1 MERKLAAGLEVSSDE
16 RPDGM
21 AGHRRID
28 ERRYVMDVIEAMES
42 RKSVRAFKPDPVRKD
57 VLARILQVALRA
69 PSTDNTQPWEFI
81 VVTGPV
87 LADLK
92 KALSEKM
99 GPPSEFHP
107 DIPFPALN
115 YRPPYIE
122 RSKKQGKKVF
132 ESMGIARDDWARRAE
147 WYRYMARFMDA
158 PVGLILY
165 VERYLGA
172 YAILDAG
179 LFLENMLLAATE
191 YGVGTCTQ
199 MAPVLY
205 PDILRERLKI
215 PESKLILCSVAIG
228 YPDENVPVNRFRS
241 EREPLE
247 VFARWLGFD

>member
-1 MERKLAAGLEVSSDE
+1 
-16 RPDGM
+16 
-21 AGHRRID
+21 
-28 ERRYVMDVIEAMES
+28 MDVIEAIES
-42 RKSVRAFKPDPVRKD
+42 RRSVRAFRPEPVSKE
-57 VLARILQVALRA
+57 VLAKILEVALRA
-69 PSTDNTQPWEFI
+69 PSTDNTQPWEFSI
-81 VVTGPV
+81 VTGPM

-99 GPPSEFHP
+99 GDPSEFHS
-107 DIPFPALN
+107 DIPFPALT

-132 ESMGIARDDWARRAE
+132 QSMSIARDDWARRME

-172 YAILDAG
+172 YAILDSG
-179 LFLENMLLAATE
+179 LFLENLLLAAMN

-205 PDILRERLKI
+205 PEILREKLKI

-228 YPDENVPVNRFRS
+228 YPDENAPVNKFRS

-247 VFARWLGFD
+247 AFATWYGFD

>member
-1 MERKLAAGLEVSSDE
+1 
-16 RPDGM
+16 
-21 AGHRRID
+21 
-28 ERRYVMDVIEAMES
+28 MDVIEAIES
-42 RKSVRAFKPDPVRKD
+42 RRSVRAFRPEPVSKE
-57 VLARILQVALRA
+57 VLAKILEVALRA
-69 PSTDNTQPWEFI
+69 PSTDNTQPWEFTI
-81 VVTGPV
+81 VTGPM

-99 GPPSEFHP
+99 GDPSEFQP
-107 DIPFPALN
+107 DIPFPALT

-132 ESMGIARDDWARRAE
+132 QSMSIARDDWARRME
-147 WYRYMARFMDA
+147 WYRYMARCMDA

-172 YAILDAG
+172 YAILDSG
-179 LFLENMLLAATE
+179 LFLENLLLAAMN

-205 PDILRERLKI
+205 PEILREKLKI

-228 YPDENVPVNRFRS
+228 YPDENAPVNKFRS

-247 VFARWLGFD
+247 AFATWYGFD

>member
-1 MERKLAAGLEVSSDE
+1 
-16 RPDGM
+16 
-21 AGHRRID
+21 
-28 ERRYVMDVIEAMES
+28 MDVIEAIES
-42 RKSVRAFKPDPVRKD
+42 RRSVRAFRPEPVSKE
-57 VLARILQVALRA
+57 VLAKILEVALRA
-69 PSTDNTQPWEFI
+69 PSTDNTQPWEFTI
-81 VVTGPV
+81 VTGPM

-99 GPPSEFHP
+99 GDPSEFHP
-107 DIPFPALN
+107 DIPFPALT

-132 ESMGIARDDWARRAE
+132 QSMSIARDDWARRME

-172 YAILDAG
+172 YAILDSG
-179 LFLENMLLAATE
+179 LFLENLLLAAMN

-205 PDILRERLKI
+205 PEILREKLKI

-228 YPDENVPVNRFRS
+228 YPDENAPVNKFRS

-247 VFARWLGFD
+247 AFATWYGFD

>member
-1 MERKLAAGLEVSSDE
+1 
-16 RPDGM
+16 
-21 AGHRRID
+21 
-28 ERRYVMDVIEAMES
+28 MDVIEAIES
-42 RKSVRAFKPDPVRKD
+42 RRSVRAFRPEPVSKEG
-57 VLARILQVALRA
+57 LAKILEVALRA
-69 PSTDNTQPWEFI
+69 PSTDNTQPWEFTI
-81 VVTGPV
+81 VTGPM

-99 GPPSEFHP
+99 GDPSEFHP
-107 DIPFPALN
+107 DIPFPALT

-132 ESMGIARDDWARRAE
+132 QSMSIARDDWARRME

-172 YAILDAG
+172 YAILDSG
-179 LFLENMLLAATE
+179 LFLENLLLAAMN

-205 PDILRERLKI
+205 PEILREKLKI

-228 YPDENVPVNRFRS
+228 YPDEDAPVNKFRS

-247 VFARWLGFD
+247 AFATWYGFD